1 MPLPAEPEARAALD
15 DFRIF
20 EPFEM
25 LALLRQMAQHRVLV
39 TIATPS
45 GASYTTSVWEVD
57 RAKGVVRFSA
67 DRHDPQLERVLDS
80 DDAVAVAYLDNIK
93 IQFDVDGLVHVHAG
107 GGVSALNCS
116 FPHEMF
122 RFQRRNSFRVRP
134 LLTTPPH
141 ARFQHPSVPGTPLE
155 LRVIDVSIGGI
166 ALFVPNEVPA
176 LQPGTEIGDVVI
188 DLDAETQLRAR
199 LRVAHITSMNDEAL
213 GVRVGCEMESMSGD
227 ALRLLQRFIDQTQK
241 RRRMMAADGA

>member
-1 MPLPAEPEARAALD
+1 MPLPSEPEARASLD
-15 DFRIF
+15 DFRVS
-20 EPFEM
+20 EPFEI
-25 LALLRQMAQHRVLV
+25 LTLLRRMAELRVLV
-39 TIATPS
+39 TIATPG

-67 DRHDPQLERVLDS
+67 DRHDPQLERVLDA
-80 DDAVAVAYLDNIK
+80 DDAVAVSYLDNIK

-122 RFQRRNSFRVRP
+122 RFQRRNSYRVRP

-141 ARFQHPSVPGTPLE
+141 ACFGHPAAPDIRLE

-166 ALFVPNEVPA
+166 ALFLPSDA
-176 LQPGTEIGDVVI
+176 LALEPGSTINDAVI
-188 DLDAETQLRAR
+188 DLDAETQLRAT
-199 LRVAHITSMNDEAL
+199 LRVAHITSMNGDAQ
-213 GVRVGCEMESMSGD
+213 GVRIGCEMESMGGE
-227 ALRLLQRFIDQTQK
+227 ALRMLQRFIDQTQK
-241 RRRMMAADGA
+241 RRRMMAVDGS